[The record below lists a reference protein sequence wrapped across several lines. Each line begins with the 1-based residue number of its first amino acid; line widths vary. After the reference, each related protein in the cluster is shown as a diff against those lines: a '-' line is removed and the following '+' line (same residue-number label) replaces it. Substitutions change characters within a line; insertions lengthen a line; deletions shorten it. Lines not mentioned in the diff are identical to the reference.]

1 MVCRTLAPRFLS
13 KLCTHTT
20 STRHDLRENTER
32 LSDNNVVFN
41 QIERLIDAWNRGRQP
56 EPQLIIISAGT
67 NDAWF
72 PKYRPNVFDCDV
84 AHAFEEPD
92 SLFAQR
98 TPNNVLSL
106 AEVVRYDCTLL
117 MRIFPHA
124 QIVLLTPMQS
134 TSIPDMRL
142 FSVAETIAK
151 CGDRLSLA
159 VVRQDKESC
168 VSSARERTGRCF
180 TTDGTHTNIEGARQR
195 LLFGQ
200 PSLGH
205 SSMVGAF
212 RLSHNGRPLDPSSPS
227 FVRAL
232 SSSLSIDT
240 WFSPTSFSSLYFFR
254 SSPCSTFWQPGA
266 IVTTLSCSTV
276 HNRLIRTTSS
286 SFSPSSSM
294 LGENRC
300 MFF

>member
-1 MVCRTLAPRFLS
+1 MIFSSLRQRLLLLLVCLLLPATMLADGAASLNIVILGDSNTWLGGDNCTGAQGWTRWFAERMRPASCQSYARS
-13 KLCTHTT
+13 GATWTHTT

-92 SLFAQR
+92 SLFVQR

-117 MRIFPHA
+117 MRIFPRA

-180 TTDGTHTNIEGARQR
+180 TTDGTHTNIEGARR
-195 LLFGQ
+195 NGYYL
-200 PSLGH
+200 
-205 SSMVGAF
+205 AN
-212 RLSHNGRPLDPSSPS
+212 RLS
-227 FVRAL
+227 
-232 SSSLSIDT
+232 
-240 WFSPTSFSSLYFFR
+240 
-254 SSPCSTFWQPGA
+254 A
-266 IVTTLSCSTV
+266 ILQW
-276 HNRLIRTTSS
+276 
-286 SFSPSSSM
+286 
-294 LGENRC
+294 
-300 MFF
+300 

>member
-1 MVCRTLAPRFLS
+1 M
-13 KLCTHTT
+13 
-20 STRHDLRENTER
+20 
-32 LSDNNVVFN
+32 VFN

-168 VSSARERTGRCF
+168 VSSARERTARCF
-180 TTDGTHTNIEGARQR
+180 TTDGTHTNIEGARR
-195 LLFGQ
+195 NGYYL
-200 PSLGH
+200 
-205 SSMVGAF
+205 AN
-212 RLSHNGRPLDPSSPS
+212 RLS
-227 FVRAL
+227 
-232 SSSLSIDT
+232 
-240 WFSPTSFSSLYFFR
+240 
-254 SSPCSTFWQPGA
+254 A
-266 IVTTLSCSTV
+266 ILQW
-276 HNRLIRTTSS
+276 
-286 SFSPSSSM
+286 
-294 LGENRC
+294 
-300 MFF
+300 